1 LLLSSSWQA
10 DPAKIG
16 GRIALNMDNV
26 ERITK
31 KGYRVDGIVGR
42 LPQAPQVNTHP
53 ISRVTESARLE

>member
-16 GRIALNMDNV
+16 RHIALDMDDI

-42 LPQAPQVNTHP
+42 P
-53 ISRVTESARLE
+53 